1 MKDLVTLSSRFLV
14 SSQHFIFG
22 FQFLMETKRFGY
34 LIPLRLSVVV
44 IDDGMIS
51 RHRRTTSCNAARE
64 TIFDQVAFGVANL
77 NSRFD
82 VAVLTFVQSK
92 NRRFYNHCVQF
103 WLLTL
108 IQKRWMYSRTQKS
121 NIKNLLVWNW
131 IHFFKPF

>member
-51 RHRRTTSCNAARE
+51 RHRRTASCNAARE

-77 NSRFD
+77 NRRFY
-82 VAVLTFVQSK
+82 VAILTFVQSE
-92 NRRFYNHCVQF
+92 NRRFSNNSVQF

-108 IQKRWMYSRTQKS
+108 LHKRWMYSRTQKTS
-121 NIKNLLVWNW
+121 SFGIGST
-131 IHFFKPF
+131 F